1 MGPLCWRGDAWV
13 RILGVVLPAVW
24 STTMSMDLFGTVM
37 EGIVRAGREAGRVR
51 FIGEV
56 QARLVGL
63 RLARRARRDALA
75 NEVLTLYRRNAIHHP
90 SLVPLCREL
99 DEVEQEMER
108 LEAALERARGGAA
121 PRPTPPI
128 VTEITRGRANE

>member
-1 MGPLCWRGDAWV
+1 
-13 RILGVVLPAVW
+13 
-24 STTMSMDLFGTVM
+24 MDLFDTVM

-56 QARLVGL
+56 QTRLVGL
-63 RLARRARRDALA
+63 RLARRARREALA
-75 NEVLTLYRRNAIHHP
+75 NEVLTLYRRNAIHLP

-99 DEVEQEMER
+99 DEVEQEIER
-108 LEAALERARGGAA
+108 LEAALARARGHVAS
-121 PRPTPPI
+121 RPTPPT

>member
-1 MGPLCWRGDAWV
+1 
-13 RILGVVLPAVW
+13 
-24 STTMSMDLFGTVM
+24 MDLFDTVM

-75 NEVLTLYRRNAIHHP
+75 NEVLALYHRNAIHHP

-99 DEVEQEMER
+99 DEVEQEIER
-108 LEAALERARGGAA
+108 LEAALERARGSSA
-121 PRPTPPI
+121 PRPTPPT
-128 VTEITRGRANE
+128 VTEITRGRPNE

>member
-1 MGPLCWRGDAWV
+1 
-13 RILGVVLPAVW
+13 
-24 STTMSMDLFGTVM
+24 MDLFDTVM

-75 NEVLTLYRRNAIHHP
+75 SEVLALYRRNVIHHP

-99 DEVEQEMER
+99 DEVEREMER
-108 LEAALERARGGAA
+108 LEAALERARGGAT
-121 PRPTPPI
+121 PRPTPPT

>member
-1 MGPLCWRGDAWV
+1 
-13 RILGVVLPAVW
+13 
-24 STTMSMDLFGTVM
+24 MDLFDTVM

-75 NEVLTLYRRNAIHHP
+75 NEVLALYHRNAIHHP
-90 SLVPLCREL
+90 ALVPLCREL

-108 LEAALERARGGAA
+108 LEAALERARGSAA

>member
-1 MGPLCWRGDAWV
+1 
-13 RILGVVLPAVW
+13 
-24 STTMSMDLFGTVM
+24 MSMDLFGTVM

-75 NEVLTLYRRNAIHHP
+75 NEVLTLYRRNAIHLR

-99 DEVEQEMER
+99 DEVEQEIER
-108 LEAALERARGGAA
+108 LEAALERARGNAA
-121 PRPTPPI
+121 PRPTPPT
-128 VTEITRGRANE
+128 VTEITHGRANE